1 MTMKKNQ
8 KDQLRAMSFGDLCKE
23 IASIGKMLTDLTT
36 KKKDSSSRNVR
47 AAKALRIRRAVS
59 LTILREK
66 ELKI

>member
-1 MTMKKNQ
+1 
-8 KDQLRAMSFGDLCKE
+8 MSFGDLCKE